1 MTLKL
6 RLKSLLKRIAFAYLL
21 VCVLMFA
28 LQRRIIFV
36 PEAGVGEP
44 AGYGL
49 ADYKKLW
56 ITASDGVHLEVW
68 YHPAQSG
75 YPTIVHFHGNGGN
88 IGGRAP
94 YFRMLSDKGF
104 GVIGLDYRGYGRS
117 EGSPS
122 EQGVYMDARAT
133 IEYASKELSIK
144 PEQMIAYGES
154 LGTGVAVQMATEYP
168 FQGIVLQSPFT
179 SILQLGKDAYPWLPV
194 EILQLDR
201 FDSLSKIGK
210 IRSPLFLIHGTIDII
225 VPIKYGKQLFAA
237 APEPKE
243 SYYYPYA
250 KHTDINVETTA
261 EMVLEF
267 AKKHGMIKQ

>member
-1 MTLKL
+1 MSIKL
-6 RLKSLLKRIAFAYLL
+6 RLKSLLKRLVIAYLL

-36 PEAGVGEP
+36 PEVGIGEP

-49 ADYKKLW
+49 ADYKQLW
-56 ITASDGVHLEVW
+56 ITAADGVHLEAW

-75 YPTIVHFHGNGGN
+75 YPTIVYFHGNGGN
-88 IGGRAP
+88 LGGRAP

-122 EQGVYMDARAT
+122 EQGFYMDARAA
-133 IEYASKELSIK
+133 IDYASKELSVK

-154 LGTGVAVQMATEYP
+154 IGTGVAVQMATEYP
-168 FQGIVLQSPFT
+168 FQGLVLQSPFT
-179 SILQLGKDAYPWLPV
+179 SVLQLGKDSYPWLPV

-201 FDSLSKIGK
+201 FDSLSKIGN
-210 IRSPLFLIHGTIDII
+210 IHSPLLVIHGAIDLI
-225 VPIKYGKQLFAA
+225 VPIKYGKQLFVA

-243 SYYYPYA
+243 FSTHEYSNHLNLKIGVMA
-250 KHTDINVETTA
+250 KN
-261 EMVLEF
+261 VLEF
-267 AKKHGMIKQ
+267 AQKHGMIKQ